1 MSYFLIA
8 ASAGHILGKSV
19 CYKVLR
25 DLPIALLY
33 GFEAMISGLNGWW
46 QYLVVEHV
54 LGILDDVVGDFGV
67 ELDVLD

>member
-1 MSYFLIA
+1 M
-8 ASAGHILGKSV
+8 
-19 CYKVLR
+19 LR